1 MEIKELKQ
9 QEFHEFS
16 LSHPD
21 ATFYQSTAFTQ
32 IKEKEGWESYY
43 IGGFVDGKLVA
54 GSAIVCNPMFGKYLY
69 CCAVKGFLMDYSD
82 PVMVKEFTKGVVSF
96 LKQRNGLYLR
106 INPAFLYKEHDQNGD
121 LVIDGFDHS
130 DYVEN
135 LKSAGFVHEGLP
147 YGFPENQHVRFTF
160 VLPLEGENELTLK
173 KNMSKLTQRNL
184 KNIEKY
190 HVVVKEIEKKEDLE
204 IFIQIMNHTGN
215 RRSFSIFTKEY
226 YEEQFDVYYP
236 NKMVKFLYAQ
246 FQAKE
251 YVEDLE
257 EQIKRSKKKLEQQEC
272 QLQKKGESEKL
283 LSKMAKEKETLS
295 ILERKR
301 KEMMTLIQEQGD
313 VIPISAANFILYR
326 DEITYF
332 HGGSY
337 DEYMH
342 FCGQFALQWYMIQ
355 YGLKHRF
362 KRYNFN
368 GISGIFNDTA
378 PDYGVYTFKKGFG
391 GHVEEYSGYFH
402 MPIRKYIYCLLQ
414 VAGKCKRIF
423 KSRR

>member
-9 QEFHEFS
+9 EEFHEFS

-21 ATFYQSTAFTQ
+21 ATFYQSTAFAQ
-32 IKEKEGWESYY
+32 IKKKEGWETYY
-43 IGGFVDGKLVA
+43 IGGFLNGKLVA
-54 GSAIVCNPMFGKYLY
+54 GSVIVSNPMFGKYRY

-82 PVMVKEFTKGVVSF
+82 PVMVQGFTKGVVSF

-121 LVIDGFDHS
+121 VVVDGFDHS
-130 DYVEN
+130 AYIEN
-135 LKSAGFVHEGLP
+135 LKVAGFVHEGFPL
-147 YGFPENQHVRFTF
+147 GFPKNQHVRFTF
-160 VLPLEGENELTLK
+160 VLPIEGEEEANLK
-173 KNMSKLTQRNL
+173 KSMSKLTQRNI
-184 KNIEKY
+184 KNAEKY
-190 HVVVKEIEKKEDLE
+190 HVVVKEIDKKEDLE
-204 IFIQIMNHTGN
+204 IFHKIMNHTAN
-215 RRSFSIFTKEY
+215 RRSFSTFTKEY

-236 NKMVKFLYAQ
+236 KGMVKFLYAQ
-246 FQAKE
+246 FQAGE
-251 YVEDLE
+251 YLKDVQ

-272 QLQKKGESEKL
+272 QLHEKGESEKL
-283 LSKMAKEKETLS
+283 LAKMKKEKETLS
-295 ILERKR
+295 LLEK
-301 KEMMTLIQEQGD
+301 KEQEIQALIQEQGD
-313 VIPISAANFILYR
+313 VIPISTANFILYR

-342 FCGQFALQWYMIQ
+342 YCGQFAIQWYMIQ
-355 YGLKHRF
+355 YGLKHQF

-391 GHVEEYSGYFH
+391 GHVEEYPGYFH
-402 MPIRKYIYCLLQ
+402 IPIRKFTYRIFQ
-414 VAGKCKRIF
+414 VAGRCKRFF
-423 KSRR
+423 KKEA